1 MPAPRGLCDVQGEVA
16 HPLDVARAV
25 DRRDHDAQIGRH
37 RRLQGEQPER
47 LLLGR
52 DAQVVDPDVVRDHL
66 LGQLQVGIEEGTRRV
81 LHRQGGLA
89 AHVGERVSRAPVSC
103 SWYSVAHT
111 SSVVASTG
119 RIGSGG

>member
-37 RRLQGEQPER
+37 RRLQGEKPER
-47 LLLGR
+47 LLLGC
-52 DAQVVDPDVVRDHL
+52 DPQVVDPDVVRDHL
-66 LGQLQVGIEEGTRRV
+66 LGQLQVRIEEGTRRV

-89 AHVGERVSRAPVSC
+89 AHVGERVREPGELFLVQ
-103 SWYSVAHT
+103 VAHT
-111 SSVVASTG
+111 SSVVVSTG